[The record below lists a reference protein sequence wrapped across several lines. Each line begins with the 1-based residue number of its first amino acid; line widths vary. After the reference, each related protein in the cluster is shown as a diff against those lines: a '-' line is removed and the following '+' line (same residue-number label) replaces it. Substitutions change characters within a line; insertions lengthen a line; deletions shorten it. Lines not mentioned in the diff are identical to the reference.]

1 MVKALIF
8 LAACL
13 LLSGAIRAQET
24 AGQKLVGMYIHQGW
38 SYNHPYAARTWTLEN
53 WQQYLGGISA
63 LGYNSIL
70 IWPMLETM
78 PNPMTPSD
86 SAHVDRM
93 RAVIDLAH
101 RKFKMKTFVVLC
113 ANIGPKSELASTYSY
128 EDRPLYGIDEYID
141 PADPVKLGKL
151 MAWREELLKPLKAAD
166 GIFIIDSDP
175 GGYPNST
182 NPEFAY
188 LLTAH
193 RRMLDRLRPG
203 IEIYYWAWTGWESYG
218 RFHATG
224 HFSMGTQEEIQDALS
239 LIEKQRPEPWG
250 VATHWLGYGAQV
262 DAEMKDRVLA
272 YNYGAI
278 EADPA
283 FPFTLFGPAAYE
295 GGMNT
300 GSRGVFGNA
309 LTHCVQLPNT
319 FAFARGALG
328 LTAERGDYIA
338 FANQLIEGA
347 GESIVEG
354 WEALQG
360 TDAVCMKAA
369 AMKLINLSKSDLK
382 TGKFRG
388 LLFGDPKR
396 FVDDLIS
403 QLQMAAAL
411 FTLKRTLGDGEG
423 MVTKTSVAAFSAF
436 ITAVEDWH
444 DRHGY
449 NSYWFWPP
457 MTETLTWLPTDR
469 LKPFLEG
476 GPWWEDGV
484 GDTPGERIGDA
495 YKKIQTYT
503 PRLIAAM
510 KSALDDLRMQGQ
522 GNK

>member
-1 MVKALIF
+1 MFKAWVF
-8 LAACL
+8 LWACL
-13 LLSGAIRAQET
+13 LFSGAVRAQEEKVN
-24 AGQKLVGMYIHQGW
+24 QKLVGMYIHQGW
-38 SYNHPYAARTWTLEN
+38 SYNHPYAARTWTLDD
-53 WQQYLGGISA
+53 WRQYLDGISA

-86 SAHVDRM
+86 SVHVHRM

-101 RKFKMKTFVVLC
+101 REFKMKTFVVFC
-113 ANIGPKSELASTYSY
+113 ANIGPKSELAGRYSY

-141 PADPVKLGKL
+141 PADPVKLRKL
-151 MAWREELLKPLKAAD
+151 MAWREELFKPLKAAD
-166 GIFIIDSDP
+166 GIFMIDSDP

-182 NPEFAY
+182 NLEFAY

-239 LIEKQRPEPWG
+239 LIEKQQLEPWG

-262 DAEMKDRVLA
+262 DTAMKDRVLA
-272 YNYGAI
+272 YNYSAI

-295 GGMNT
+295 GGMNA

-328 LTAERGDYIA
+328 LPTEKSDYVA

-347 GESIVEG
+347 GELIVEG
-354 WEALQG
+354 WEALQE
-360 TDAVCMKAA
+360 TDAARMKAA
-369 AMKLINLSKSDLK
+369 AKKLTSLSRSDLRQ
-382 TGKFRG
+382 GKFRG

-403 QLQMAAAL
+403 QLQMAADL
-411 FTLKRTLGDGEG
+411 FTLKQVLDDEESITRESI
-423 MVTKTSVAAFSAF
+423 KAFEAF
-436 ITAVEDWH
+436 IVAVTDWH

-449 NSYWFWPP
+449 NSYWYWPP
-457 MTETLTWLPTDR
+457 MTETLKRLPSDR

-484 GDTPGERIGDA
+484 GETPGERIGDA
-495 YKKIQTYT
+495 YEKIQTYT

-510 KSALDDLRMQGQ
+510 KSTLIDLQTLER
-522 GNK
+522 